1 MEKNNDVANTVIV
14 VGFGIIIFL
23 FLRRRNNNIQSGNR
37 IPQTTAGTQFIN
49 DPVQSAY
56 SPSLAP
62 QLLGGNVNVDIQN
75 QGLNYLSNKYI
86 PLFGFVGM
94 AQGET
99 FH

>member
-1 MEKNNDVANTVIV
+1 MKSEHDIITPVSIIL
-14 VGFGIIIFL
+14 VGAL
-23 FLRRRNNNIQSGNR
+23 FLYLLRLKNSKAVVSGN
-37 IPQTTAGTQFIN
+37 IPGAITNKYIS
-49 DPVQSAY
+49 DPVLSAY
-56 SPSLAP
+56 QPGLGLQPSP
-62 QLLGGNVNVDIQN
+62 NINIDIGN